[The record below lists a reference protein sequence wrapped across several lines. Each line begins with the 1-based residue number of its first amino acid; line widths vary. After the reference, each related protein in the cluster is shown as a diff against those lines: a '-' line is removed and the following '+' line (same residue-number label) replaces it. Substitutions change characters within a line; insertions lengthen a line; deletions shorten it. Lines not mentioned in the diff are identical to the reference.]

1 VALRGRGENFMRPNA
16 KGSKPMINRPI
27 TRFIMKDAMQ
37 GWIKKYRRASDIEDI
52 MKKVVY
58 GKVQFQWCSNHFTDD
73 IPWMPGAG
81 QTRGGNNAVRDAEDH
96 PMEDTFYV
104 RKYIEPQ
111 KFKKLEI
118 ANWEMPEAFTKSV
131 TLQELVAAG
140 MQYGHSAGV
149 WNPKM
154 LKYLYA
160 EHDGT
165 HIFDLVQTA
174 ACLNRAC
181 YYVMEAAS
189 KGAEFL
195 FTGTKSQASPIIK
208 AAAKRTG
215 MHYCQNRYVGGIM
228 TNWQQVQKGVV
239 MMRKMQREYE
249 QGAWKILGENAQKEN
264 KMKLARLNR
273 LYLGVGNMHDL
284 PDILICVD
292 EIKERNAIMEADRIG
307 IPVVALIDSNSNPDH
322 VDLPIPGNAS
332 GSRAIDLVIGKLTEA
347 IMRGR
352 ALRDTTD
359 PGDREVIEKEWDPWV
374 MSRDRL
380 RGLRRRSKRQPW
392 HKTLYG
398 GYEQYKK
405 AHPFGRIPGVAPFH
419 KFSWKS

>member
-1 VALRGRGENFMRPNA
+1 
-16 KGSKPMINRPI
+16 MINRPI
-27 TRFIMKDAMQ
+27 TRFIMNDAMA

-58 GKVQFQWCSNHFTDD
+58 GKVQFQWSSNHFTDD
-73 IPWMPGAG
+73 IPWMPSGG
-81 QTRGGNNAVRDAEDH
+81 QQRGENPVRDADDH
-96 PMEDTFYV
+96 HMGDAFYV

-118 ANWEMPEAFTKSV
+118 ANWELPENMTKSV

-140 MQYGHSAGV
+140 MQYGHSAGA

-174 ACLNRAC
+174 ACMNRAC
-181 YYVMEAAS
+181 YYVMEAAA

-195 FTGTKSQASPIIK
+195 FTGTKEQASPIIK
-208 AAAKRTG
+208 AAAERTG
-215 MHYCQNRYVGGIM
+215 MSYCENRFIGGLM
-228 TNWQQVQKGVV
+228 TNWNQVQKGIQ
-239 MMRKMQREYE
+239 MMKKMQIESD
-249 QGAWKILGENAQKEN
+249 QGAWKVQGDVAQKKN
-264 KMKLARLNR
+264 AMKLRRLSR
-273 LYLGVGNMHDL
+273 VYKGVQNLADL

-292 EIKERNAIMEADRIG
+292 ETKERNPIMEADRIG

-322 VDLPIPGNAS
+322 IDLPIPGNAS

-347 IMRGR
+347 ILRGK
-352 ALRDTTD
+352 AIRDATEV
-359 PGDREVIEKEWDPWV
+359 GDREVIEKEWDPWV
-374 MSRDRL
+374 FSRDRL
-380 RGLRRRSKRQPW
+380 RYMRRRSKRQPW

-405 AHPFGRIPGVAPFH
+405 AHPFGRIPAVAPFH
-419 KFSWKS
+419 KFSWKE